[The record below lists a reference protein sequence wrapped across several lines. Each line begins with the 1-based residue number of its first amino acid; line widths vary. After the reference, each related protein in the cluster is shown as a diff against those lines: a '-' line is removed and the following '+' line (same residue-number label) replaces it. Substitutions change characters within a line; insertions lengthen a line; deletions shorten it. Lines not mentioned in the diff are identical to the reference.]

1 MNTKPAGHILLLDN
15 MLKTSQLYSVG
26 LEAYVGIEV
35 VAMSTIEEAVD
46 YLSSNAPYIIIARS
60 PMEERDAGAR
70 IVQKIEEMSTKPVLI
85 ILGKSKITNY
95 DATFMDEA
103 VDVRVLIKKCAA
115 ILGIN
120 AREMA
125 EKDVGDF
132 YPIKLSV
139 IIPNLALVCPV
150 YRKDKD
156 MSYSLFL
163 DKDSKL
169 HAEII
174 TILKHAKEEYI
185 YVESAHRLKF
195 VNSLM
200 IFLAEILSDDKLSL
214 EDNILFGNRSYNI
227 IRDAARRMQITTAV
241 IHATETNINTMLSI
255 ASKIPKLNEFIKLT
269 TKDESVS
276 LLFRHSLLTCFIAGH
291 IIDKM
296 EWGTS
301 EQKIKIAFI
310 CFFSNIFLDEDSY
323 LLVHSDT
330 DLETLD
336 CSAVEKAQINNHAIN
351 AAKLLAK
358 YYINLPFGID
368 TIVKQHHGNRYGVG
382 FQQSPSSVSPL
393 ALVYMISDAWVSAIL
408 KAEKLGR
415 PMTDVQALSLI
426 KGKYKGMMFQDII
439 NLLDQ
444 LNI

>member
-1 MNTKPAGHILLLDN
+1 MNKKPNEQILLLDN

-26 LEAYVGIEV
+26 LEAYVGTEV
-35 VAMSTIEEAVD
+35 VAMQTIEDAID
-46 YLSSNAPYIIIARS
+46 YLSSNAPSIIITRS
-60 PMEERDAGAR
+60 PIEERDAAAVL
-70 IVQKIEEMSTKPVLI
+70 VQKIQELNLRPHLI
-85 ILGKSKITNY
+85 VLGKSKVNNY
-95 DATFMDEA
+95 QATFMDEA
-103 VDVRVLIKKCAA
+103 VDVRILIKKCAA
-115 ILGIN
+115 LLGIN

-132 YPIKLSV
+132 YPIRLSV
-139 IIPNLALVCPV
+139 VIPNLALVCPV
-150 YRKDKD
+150 YRRDKD
-156 MSYSLFL
+156 MSFNLFL

-169 HAEII
+169 HTEII
-174 TILKHAKEEYI
+174 TILKNAGEEYI

-241 IHATETNINTMLSI
+241 IHATETNINTMISI

-269 TKDESVS
+269 TSNENVTSM
-276 LLFRHSLLTCFIAGH
+276 FRHSLLTCFVGGH

-301 EQKIKIAFI
+301 EQKVKMAFV
-310 CFFSNIFLDEDSY
+310 CFFSNIYLEDDNH
-323 LLVHSDT
+323 LLVHSEK
-330 DLETLD
+330 DLEALD
-336 CSAVEKAQINNHAIN
+336 CSEVEKTQINNHAIN

-382 FQQSPSSVSPL
+382 FAQSPSSVSPL
-393 ALVYMISDAWVSAIL
+393 ALVYMISDAWVSTL
-408 KAEKLGR
+408 LNSEKLGR
-415 PMTDVQALSLI
+415 PLTEVQALAVV
-426 KGKYKGMMFQDII
+426 KTKYRGMMFQDITSV
-439 NLLDQ
+439 LDH

>member
-1 MNTKPAGHILLLDN
+1 MNTKAVGHILLLDN

-26 LEAYVGIEV
+26 LEAYVGVEV
-35 VAMSTIEEAVD
+35 VVMQSIEDVLD
-46 YLSSNAPYIIIARS
+46 YLASNSPYIIILRS
-60 PMEERDAGAR
+60 PIEERDSGIR
-70 IVQKIEEMSTKPVLI
+70 IVQKIEEMHTKPKLI
-85 ILGKSKITNY
+85 ILGKSKVNNY
-95 DATFMDEA
+95 DAIFLEET
-103 VDVRVLIKKCAA
+103 VDVRILIKKCAS

-150 YRKDKD
+150 YRRDKD

-174 TILKHAKEEYI
+174 TILKNTKEDYI

-255 ASKIPKLNEFIKLT
+255 TSKIPKLNEFIKLT
-269 TKDESVS
+269 TKDENVS
-276 LLFRHSLLTCFIAGH
+276 LLFRHSLLTCFIASH

-301 EQKIKIAFI
+301 EQKIKLAFI

-336 CSAVEKAQINNHAIN
+336 CSATEREQINNHAIN
-351 AAKLLAK
+351 AAKLLSK

-382 FQQSPSSVSPL
+382 FGQSPSSVSPL

-408 KAEKLGR
+408 KSEKLGR
-415 PMTDVQALSLI
+415 PLTDVQALNLV
-426 KGKYKGMMFQDII
+426 KNKYKGMMFQDII